1 MPRYICHDIRHDMC
15 HDTARYMTRYMSRYI
30 PRYMPRYV
38 TIRHDIC
45 HDICHDTARYMPRYM
60 PRYSKKNCRT
70 KTTAKT
76 LQVKTTTREVTS
88 WENTAGK
95 MQRRRP
101 QGPNQQDMAP
111 QRIDD
116 MDTAIRAKLCLHQEI
131 PWSRQSPRQTTLS
144 QRIRAFPHVKRNVAL
159 PTTYKNHEFRHHAL
173 QHEQLAEGPPHH
185 T

>member
-1 MPRYICHDIRHDMC
+1 
-15 HDTARYMTRYMSRYI
+15 
-30 PRYMPRYV
+30 MPRYV

>member
-1 MPRYICHDIRHDMC
+1 MRLISLRWLIRRSFTYFYADQEFHQCDG
-15 HDTARYMTRYMSRYI
+15 TIYATI
-30 PRYMPRYV
+30 YV
-38 TIRHDIC
+38 T
-45 HDICHDTARYMPRYM
+45 T
-60 PRYSKKNCRT
+60 CRT
-70 KTTAKT
+70 KTAAKT